1 MINRQKFAFTKF
13 VLSVK
18 INPSEILT
26 THLLALFQ
34 FEKVLLSNFL
44 L

>member
-13 VLSVK
+13 VLSMK
-18 INPSEILT
+18 INPPEVLT

-34 FEKVLLSNFL
+34 F
-44 L
+44 